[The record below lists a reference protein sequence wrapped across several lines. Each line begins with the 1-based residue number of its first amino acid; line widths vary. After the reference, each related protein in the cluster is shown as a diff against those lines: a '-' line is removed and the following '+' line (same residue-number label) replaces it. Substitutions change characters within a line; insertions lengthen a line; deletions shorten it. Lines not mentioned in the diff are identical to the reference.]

1 MCICLICGYD
11 KRRFWRE
18 GEKRS
23 HPFLPHLFYDTIN
36 YSMIEI
42 TYFNVTY
49 Q

>member
-18 GEKRS
+18 GEKKKPS
-23 HPFLPHLFYDTIN
+23 FSPPFIYDTIN